1 MLVRYY
7 SLVCRMASML
17 TILVCS
23 VFSHHQILGVGGR
36 IYYRLTF
43 REMLGGRRRSG
54 FHHCVGQ
61 QSGLHLHLH
70 LQSCHYNNHI
80 FTHISSPSTNNSATP
95 FKCYVVL
102 SKYLSDQS
110 HPLKSQCTILKT
122 GNLMPV
128 LVFSNNVSAKST
140 TVSQRAQ
147 CNISKR
153 PFAGLARSW
162 GIGAK
167 FDLSHLSVQMCLP

>member
-1 MLVRYY
+1 MHSIFVLFFFSRFLGQMEIALLYITRCHVPQPICC
-7 SLVCRMASML
+7 LKWVGNPDCIIVICQMASML
-17 TILVCS
+17 TNTVCS
-23 VFSHHQILGVGGR
+23 IFSHQICVVGGR

-61 QSGLHLHLH
+61 QSGLHLHLHLH

-110 HPLKSQCTILKT
+110 PTL
-122 GNLMPV
+122 
-128 LVFSNNVSAKST
+128 
-140 TVSQRAQ
+140 
-147 CNISKR
+147 
-153 PFAGLARSW
+153 
-162 GIGAK
+162 
-167 FDLSHLSVQMCLP
+167 